1 MKIGVMG
8 IKAGNRKLKFGFNE
22 PNACRYEKEIYK
34 FVPAPEINLS
44 SVFSCSDEWGVRCS
58 ED

>member
-22 PNACRYEKEIYK
+22 PNTCRYEKEIYK
-34 FVPAPEINLS
+34 FVPAPEINPTT
-44 SVFSCSDEWGVRCS
+44 VFSCTDESGMRGS